1 MATAASRRPQRSNL
15 NYMSSITLCS
25 QAPITPDIYK
35 CFQNFTPSL
44 LLLPLLLCQGD
55 PLTCVASPQV
65 KITYK
70 MVAAGLL
77 HPDLLLEILLSSK
90 VWGIMNENSR
100 LIEQFGHLA
109 VASSASSLE
118 HNSAEQ
124 ILAEIDDTIGNYA
137 PHH

>member
-1 MATAASRRPQRSNL
+1 
-15 NYMSSITLCS
+15 
-25 QAPITPDIYK
+25 
-35 CFQNFTPSL
+35 
-44 LLLPLLLCQGD
+44 
-55 PLTCVASPQV
+55 
-65 KITYK
+65 
-70 MVAAGLL
+70 
-77 HPDLLLEILLSSK
+77 
-90 VWGIMNENSR
+90 MNENSR